1 MNSRPEKIIFKLL
14 LIKKTNKMI
23 KKKKLPEAN
32 IPTSS
37 MADIA
42 FLLLIFF
49 LVATVTDVDS
59 GIGMTLPEYVE
70 DRETD
75 EVPKDRMAAILINE
89 TGDVL
94 LDGQPISLFQI
105 TTTLKPRI
113 QSKIDLPSNKKLI
126 VSIKTD
132 RKTVYNAYISALDQV
147 KQAFF
152 EVRDEYANSK
162 YGKKYDDLDEDQQK
176 DVKEAVPI
184 IISIAE
190 PEKIK

>member
-1 MNSRPEKIIFKLL
+1 
-14 LIKKTNKMI
+14 MI
-23 KKKKLPEAN
+23 KKKKTPEAT

-49 LVATVTDVDS
+49 LVATVIDVDS
-59 GIGMTLPEYVE
+59 GIGMTLPEFVE
-70 DRETD
+70 DIETV
-75 EVPKDRMAAILINE
+75 EVPKDRMAALLINE
-89 TGDVL
+89 TSDVL

-105 TTTLKPRI
+105 TATLKPRI
-113 QSKIDLPSNKKLI
+113 QSKIDLPKNKKLI

-132 RKTVYNAYISALDQV
+132 RKTVYNSYISALDKV
-147 KQAFF
+147 KESFF
-152 EVRDEYANSK
+152 VVRDEYSNSK
-162 YGKKYDDLDEDQQK
+162 YGKKFSDLDDEQQTEI
-176 DVKEAVPI
+176 KEAVPI

>member
-1 MNSRPEKIIFKLL
+1 
-14 LIKKTNKMI
+14 MI
-23 KKKKLPEAN
+23 KKKKLPTAE

-49 LVATVTDVDS
+49 LVATVIDVDS
-59 GIGMTLPEYVE
+59 GIGMTLPEFVE
-70 DRETD
+70 DVETV

-94 LDGQPISLFQI
+94 LDGQPISIFQI
-105 TTTLKPRI
+105 TATLKPRI

-132 RKTVYNAYISALDQV
+132 RKTVYNAYIQALDQV
-147 KQAFF
+147 KKAFF

-162 YGKKYDDLDEDQQK
+162 YGKKFDDLDEQEQS
-176 DVKEAVPI
+176 DVKAAVPI

>member
-1 MNSRPEKIIFKLL
+1 ML
-14 LIKKTNKMI
+14 KKR
-23 KKKKLPEAN
+23 KLPEAT

-49 LVATVTDVDS
+49 LVATVIDVDS
-59 GIGMTLPEYVE
+59 GIGMTLPEFI
-70 DRETD
+70 DNPETV
-75 EVPKDRMAAILINE
+75 EVPKDRMAAVLINE

-105 TTTLKPRI
+105 TNTLKPRI
-113 QSKIDLPSNKKLI
+113 QSKIDLPKNKKLI

-132 RKTVYNAYISALDQV
+132 RKTAYNAYIQALDQV
-147 KQAFF
+147 KEAYF
-152 EVRDEYANSK
+152 EVRDEYSNSK
-162 YGKKYDDLDEDQQK
+162 YGKKFDDLAEADQNEVK
-176 DVKEAVPI
+176 DAIPI

-190 PEKIK
+190 PEKVK

>member
-1 MNSRPEKIIFKLL
+1 ML
-14 LIKKTNKMI
+14 
-23 KKKKLPEAN
+23 KKKKLPEAT

-49 LVATVTDVDS
+49 LVATVIDVDS
-59 GIGMTLPEYVE
+59 GIGMTLPEFVE
-70 DRETD
+70 DIETV

-105 TTTLKPRI
+105 TNTLKPRI
-113 QSKIDLPSNKKLI
+113 QSKIDLPKNKKLI

-132 RKTVYNAYISALDQV
+132 RKTVYNSYIQALDQV
-147 KQAFF
+147 KSAFF
-152 EVRDEYANSK
+152 EVRDEYSNSRF
-162 YGKKYDDLDEDQQK
+162 GKKFNDLEESEQNEVK
-176 DVKEAVPI
+176 DAVPI

-190 PEKIK
+190 PEKVNK

>member
-1 MNSRPEKIIFKLL
+1 
-14 LIKKTNKMI
+14 MI
-23 KKKKLPEAN
+23 KKKKTPEAT

-49 LVATVTDVDS
+49 LVATVIDVDS

-70 DRETD
+70 DIETV

-105 TTTLKPRI
+105 KNTLKPRI
-113 QSKIDLPSNKKLI
+113 QSKIELPKNKKLI

-147 KQAFF
+147 KEAFF
-152 EVRDEYANSK
+152 EVRDEHANSK
-162 YGKKYDDLDEDQQK
+162 FGSGFDDLTPEEQDEI
-176 DVKEAVPI
+176 KEAVPI

-190 PEKIK
+190 PEKVK